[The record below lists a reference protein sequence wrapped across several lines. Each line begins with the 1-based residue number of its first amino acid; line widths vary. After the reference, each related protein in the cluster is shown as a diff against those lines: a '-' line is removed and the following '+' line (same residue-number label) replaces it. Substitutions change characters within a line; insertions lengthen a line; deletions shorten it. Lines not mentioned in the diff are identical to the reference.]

1 MSRLLGR
8 SHHLVGW
15 LHLQPRDYQ
24 KTFDHLIQFRDQE
37 ADESQTGFPENFINW
52 VWQEHMPQ
60 LAQVPFY
67 RRQIEEEAARK
78 DRKIQSFQRAIK
90 QLAGTLQEEAHCLDL
105 ERSKLVQ
112 LIHGNQ
118 KD

>member
-1 MSRLLGR
+1 MSRLLAR

-15 LHLQPRDYQ
+15 LHLQPWDYQ
-24 KTFDHLIQFRDQE
+24 QTFDRLIQFRDQE
-37 ADESQTGFPENFINW
+37 ADENQTGFPENFINW
-52 VWQEHMPQ
+52 VWQEQMPQ

-78 DRKIQSFQRAIK
+78 AHKVKALQREIK
-90 QLAGTLQEEAHCLDL
+90 QLAGSLQEEAHCLDL

-112 LIHGNQ
+112 LIDGNQ

>member
-1 MSRLLGR
+1 MSRLLSR

-24 KTFDHLIQFRDQE
+24 KTFDRLIQFRDQE

-52 VWQEHMPQ
+52 VWQEQMPQ

-67 RRQIEEEAARK
+67 RHQIEEEAARK
-78 DRKIQSFQRAIK
+78 DRKIQSLQREIK